1 MTQTSPAIQLGR
13 FNPDDALAL
22 SELFLNTFTDSE
34 GPEEGQ
40 LIFELTNSLI
50 TTPGVCIVIARNK
63 EEELTAGAI
72 FSPLKLSIHE
82 KAFLLSPMAV
92 ATAYQR
98 QGIGQKLITY
108 GIDILSAEQ
117 TDFIFTYG
125 DPNYYAKTGFKPVS
139 EDLVKAPMKLSY
151 PHGWLL
157 NQTADIHMRPC
168 KSDCVEA
175 LRKQVYW

>member
-1 MTQTSPAIQLGR
+1 MTQTSPAVQLGR
-13 FNPDDALAL
+13 FNPDDTLAL

-34 GPEEGQ
+34 GPDEGQ
-40 LIFELTNSLI
+40 LICELTKSLI
-50 TTPGVCIVIARNK
+50 TTPGVRIVIARNN

-72 FSPLKLSIHE
+72 FSPLKLSIPE

-98 QGIGQKLITY
+98 QGIGQRLIGY
-108 GIDILSAEQ
+108 GIDILRAEQ
-117 TDFIFTYG
+117 TAFIFTYG
-125 DPNYYAKTGFKPVS
+125 DPKYYSKTGFKPVS
-139 EDLVKAPMKLSY
+139 EDMVKAPMKLSY

-157 NQTADIHMRPC
+157 NQTGNKHIRQC